1 MSFPVRNSE
10 GMDTQLNGAK
20 KTTVKTQRLPKNA
33 KQNVFDPPTYNKCDR
48 GSVRT
53 VQKLLSTAGWSLS
66 EIKKNL
72 LSQHVQLILR
82 KNGESSTFSTKNEWI
97 LGGFLTSL
105 DHCKTNQNIKKCVF
119 LSFYILTTFE
129 SQSGLGQPLIMTAE
143 IEGRC

>member
-1 MSFPVRNSE
+1 MRNSE

-82 KNGESSTFSTKNEWI
+82 KNGESSTFFDKKRVDIGGIPDI
-97 LGGFLTSL
+97 LGPLQNQPKHQKMCFFVILYFDYVRVPVWPWPAL
-105 DHCKTNQNIKKCVF
+105 DHD
-119 LSFYILTTFE
+119 
-129 SQSGLGQPLIMTAE
+129 SGD
-143 IEGRC
+143 